1 MQDKPQ
7 AVRPTYGFTP
17 DDPILGDEF
26 SGMFIRSLRCP
37 NGHHLR
43 GHRVGSVEGKC
54 TDRSTHR
61 EPMRDLMA
69 ARFPGWPPSP
79 DVIDRYDLTCD
90 GGEYS
95 CSLYFD
101 IYHPRRTT
109 TAPTGGTVEGCRR
122 GLNDAARPV
131 VPGRVQLSEAFS
143 RRQALLIALGNT
155 QR

>member
-1 MQDKPQ
+1 MQDR

-26 SGMFIRSLRCP
+26 SGLFIRSLRCP

-43 GHRVGSVEGKC
+43 GRRAGSVHGKC
-54 TDRSTHR
+54 TDESTHR

-69 ARFPGWPPSP
+69 ERFPDWPPSP

-90 GGEYS
+90 GGEFS

-101 IYHPRRTT
+101 IYHPDL
-109 TAPTGGTVEGCRR
+109 PPQPPPH
-122 GLNDAARPV
+122 GLSKA
-131 VPGRVQLSEAFS
+131 
-143 RRQALLIALGNT
+143 GNAD
-155 QR
+155 